1 MNRFKKSIWLLLLTL
16 MLLASCNSAETS
28 GINPTAIVKTA
39 EAVAWTEVARA
50 RQSAATQTPLPPTQ
64 TPLLP
69 TETLMEWEPT
79 LTPGPWGYIDAPPN
93 ADQQTYRDPEGW
105 YIVNFPANMEAT
117 DKPNVFSLWN
127 STFETGYLPGM
138 GYMSNVNIVCAW
150 LANVELEPA
159 QNKIA
164 RYVPWHMSSES
175 QPGCSVT
182 TVANGRNKVTYKV
195 LENPGADPEHRFIF
209 IKTEP
214 GDIETNFAWL
224 KPPQNTK
231 PDFSLTPIPS
241 AEAAFWENAIP
252 LPPGISFKE
261 YVLPPEAQV
270 GPRQAILLRFV
281 PEEAQ
286 HHWAKKGTDNSA
298 PDKKPTVAEQLKAIG
313 YKLTTFDNQTGQFP
327 QLYRDGRILF
337 DRVYKVSDVY
347 RFSTKSGPLT
357 AFTVATV
364 GESGEFSGYLIQND
378 IIYTWPYYHQDPPFA
393 PVLYQDELLWLR
405 ATTDGHIQVVKSDKS
420 VVYSFAVYD
429 EPMYSVKRFKV
440 WEGHWILVA
449 GDFLIQ
455 GGEILNGKLGFDEI
469 FSWSLIKDKPA
480 YFFRK
485 GSKIGISYD
494 GKVLPLQYQDVAHG
508 LCCEPAQNNPSVGE
522 NSLSFFG
529 KRDGLWYYVV
539 VKFD

>member
-1 MNRFKKSIWLLLLTL
+1 MNRFKKSLWLPLLALI
-16 MLLASCNSAETS
+16 LLASCHSAETS

-39 EAVAWTEVARA
+39 EVVAWTEVARA
-50 RQSAATQTPLPPTQ
+50 RQSAASQTPLPPTQ
-64 TPLLP
+64 T
-69 TETLMEWEPT
+69 LMVLEPT
-79 LTPGPWGYIDAPPN
+79 PSLTPGPWGYIDAPPN

-117 DKPNVFSLWN
+117 DKLNVFSIWN

-138 GYMSNVNIVCAW
+138 GYMSNVNNVCAW
-150 LANVELEPA
+150 LANIELNPEQSNINWYLPSGMGS
-159 QNKIA
+159 Q
-164 RYVPWHMSSES
+164 S
-175 QPGCSVT
+175 QPGCSV
-182 TVANGRNKVTYKV
+182 AILDNARSKVSYQV
-195 LENPGADPEHRFIF
+195 FENPGADPEHRFIYIKVEPGN
-209 IKTEP
+209 IKT
-214 GDIETNFAWL
+214 NFSWL

-231 PDFSLTPIPS
+231 SDFSLTPIPS

-252 LPPGISFKE
+252 LPPGVSFKE

-270 GPRQAILLRFV
+270 GPRQEMLLRFV
-281 PEEAQ
+281 PEEALPD
-286 HHWAKKGTDNSA
+286 WGEKGTNNSV

-337 DRVYKVSDVY
+337 DKVFNVSNVYK
-347 RFSTKSGPLT
+347 FSTKSGPLT
-357 AFTVATV
+357 AFTVTTRDEF
-364 GESGEFSGYLIQND
+364 GGFSGYLIQND
-378 IIYTWPYYHQDPPFA
+378 VIYTWPYYHQDPPFA

-405 ATTDGHIQVVKSDKS
+405 ATTDGHVQVVKSDKS

-429 EPMYSVKRFKV
+429 EPMFSVKRFNV

-455 GGEILNGKLGFDEI
+455 DGEILNGKLGFDEI
-469 FSWSLIKDKPA
+469 FSWNLVKGNPA

-485 GSKIGISYD
+485 GSRVGISYD
-494 GKVLPLQYQDVAHG
+494 GQILPLQYQDVAHG
-508 LCCEPAQNNPSVGE
+508 LCCGYSGDNPYIGADAIH
-522 NSLSFFG
+522 FFG

-539 VKFD
+539 VEFD

>member
-1 MNRFKKSIWLLLLTL
+1 MNRFKKSIWLSLLAL
-16 MLLASCNSAETS
+16 MLLSSCNSAETS

-39 EAVAWTEVARA
+39 EVVAWTEVARA
-50 RQSAATQTPLPPTQ
+50 RQSAASQTPLPPTQ
-64 TPLLP
+64 T
-69 TETLMEWEPT
+69 LMVLEPT
-79 LTPGPWGYIDAPPN
+79 PSLTPGPWGYIDASPN

-105 YIVNFPANMEAT
+105 YIVNFPKELEST

-159 QNKIA
+159 QSQIN
-164 RYVPWHMSSES
+164 RYVPSHMSSES

-182 TVANGRNKVTYKV
+182 TIANGRNKVMYKV

-214 GDIETNFAWL
+214 GDIKTDFAWL

-241 AEAAFWENAIP
+241 AEAAFWKNAIP
-252 LPPGISFKE
+252 LPPDVSFKE

-270 GPRQAILLRFV
+270 GPRQEILLRFV
-281 PEEAQ
+281 PEEALPD
-286 HHWAKKGTDNSA
+286 WAKKGTDNSV
-298 PDKKPTVAEQLKAIG
+298 PDKKPTVAEQLQAIG
-313 YKLTTFDNQTGQFP
+313 YKLTTSDNPTGQFP

-337 DRVYKVSDVY
+337 DKVFNVSNVY
-347 RFSTKSGPLT
+347 RFSTNSGPLT
-357 AFTVATV
+357 AFTVTTRDEF
-364 GESGEFSGYLIQND
+364 GGFSGYLIQND

-405 ATTDGHIQVVKSDKS
+405 ATTDGHVQIVKSDKS
-420 VVYSFAVYD
+420 VVYSFTVYD
-429 EPMYSVKRFKV
+429 EPMYSVKRFNV

-455 GGEILNGKLGFDEI
+455 DGEILNGKLGFDEI
-469 FSWSLIKDKPA
+469 FSWSLVKDNPA

-485 GSKIGISYD
+485 GSRIGISYD
-494 GKVLPLQYQDVAHG
+494 GKALPLQYQDVAHG
-508 LCCEPAQNNPSVGE
+508 LCCGYAADNPYMGADAIH
-522 NSLSFFG
+522 FFG